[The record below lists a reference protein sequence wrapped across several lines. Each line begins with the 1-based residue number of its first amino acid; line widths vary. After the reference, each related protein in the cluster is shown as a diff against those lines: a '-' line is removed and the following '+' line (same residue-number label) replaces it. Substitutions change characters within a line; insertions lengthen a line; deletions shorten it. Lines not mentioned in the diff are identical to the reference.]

1 MSSKVDFF
9 IVGAPKCGTTAL
21 SAYLNRL
28 DSVYI
33 PEIKE
38 PHYFCTDWPEFRRV
52 NNSKDYQKLY
62 KNASEKLKGD
72 ASVWYLYSE
81 NAAAEIKAYNKNAKI
96 IIMVRKQCDV
106 VASLHSQ
113 LIFSGRENVKS
124 LGSAWRAQEERREGK
139 RVPKNAIVKEHLIY
153 KDVFDYPK
161 QIDRYIEN
169 FGKKNCLIIVY
180 DDFFWNIKEKFKEVV
195 EFLGLDTN
203 YDVDFEKLNSNRVHK
218 YPALSHFL
226 MRPPGVLGKI
236 KNAIK
241 FLPFLRNKPILRSF
255 YRKLSTTTKR
265 ERMSEELS
273 KEIMAEYFESN
284 VRLSKILG
292 YKDNIWP

>member
-169 FGKKNCLIIVY
+169 FGKKI
-180 DDFFWNIKEKFKEVV
+180 
-195 EFLGLDTN
+195 
-203 YDVDFEKLNSNRVHK
+203 
-218 YPALSHFL
+218 A
-226 MRPPGVLGKI
+226 
-236 KNAIK
+236 
-241 FLPFLRNKPILRSF
+241 
-255 YRKLSTTTKR
+255 
-265 ERMSEELS
+265 
-273 KEIMAEYFESN
+273 
-284 VRLSKILG
+284 
-292 YKDNIWP
+292 